1 MSPNRKVYLTEE
13 QVYADLISEGL
24 YVSRIQ
30 YTYGGVLFDIFVE
43 NDEFILLEEDDDH
56 LWENEQFVEEQE

>member
-30 YTYGGVLFDIFVE
+30 YVYGGVLFDIFVE

>member
-24 YVSRIQ
+24 YVSRVQ
-30 YTYGGVLFDIFVE
+30 YSYGGVLFDIFVE
-43 NDEFILLEEDDDH
+43 NDEFVLLEEEDES
-56 LWENEQFVEEQE
+56 LWENEESAEEQE

>member
-30 YTYGGVLFDIFVE
+30 YAYGGVLFDIFVE